1 MTNNV
6 LLKLHRWISLV
17 FALPLL
23 IIIFTGLILAVEPM
37 VQAESIRPGS
47 LDAARVAALAQRFDP
62 DGKARSIFIDSAS
75 GRLRL
80 QGAEARDIDLATG
93 EIATTPSRL
102 TDVFAWARQTHHRL
116 LDMGWLITAS
126 TIAMTL
132 AMVLGVLMGLPRLR
146 NTLSGWHKGA
156 AWFTLPLILLS
167 PLTALC
173 MAFGLTFMGDTPP
186 AGKPVRLAD
195 AIALVAQSHDLAAV
209 RMIGQRGGRVMAQIR
224 EGGELKS
231 YAVTSSGVTLLP
243 RNWPRLIHEGNWS
256 AMIAG
261 PLNVL
266 VSVVLLVLLGTGI
279 VIWARRTLRRRSNRA
294 RRRIAEG
301 PALEQASGAQA

>member
-1 MTNNV
+1 MTNAL

-23 IIIFTGLILAVEPM
+23 LIIVTGLILAVEPM

-47 LDAARVAALAQRFDP
+47 VDATRVAALVQRYDP
-62 DGKARSIFIDSAS
+62 DGKARGVFLDSAS

-80 QGAEARDIDLATG
+80 QGTSAPEIDLSTG
-93 EIATTPSRL
+93 EAATTPSRL
-102 TDVFAWARQTHHRL
+102 TDFFFWARRTHHHL
-116 LDMGWLITAS
+116 LDMEWLITAS

-146 NTLSGWHKGA
+146 NSLSGWHKGA
-156 AWFTLPLILLS
+156 AWLTLPVILLS
-167 PLTALC
+167 PLSALC
-173 MAFGLTFMGDTPP
+173 MAFGLTFMGEMPP

-195 AIALVAQSHDLAAV
+195 AITLVAQVHDLAAV
-209 RMIGQRGGRVMAQIR
+209 RAIGQRGGRVMAQIR
-224 EGGELKS
+224 EGGELKN

-266 VSVVLLVLLGTGI
+266 VSVVLLLLLGTGV
-279 VIWARRTLRRRSNRA
+279 VIWARRSLRRRSNRA
-294 RRRIAEG
+294 RARVVSDDAAIAG
-301 PALEQASGAQA
+301 SAG